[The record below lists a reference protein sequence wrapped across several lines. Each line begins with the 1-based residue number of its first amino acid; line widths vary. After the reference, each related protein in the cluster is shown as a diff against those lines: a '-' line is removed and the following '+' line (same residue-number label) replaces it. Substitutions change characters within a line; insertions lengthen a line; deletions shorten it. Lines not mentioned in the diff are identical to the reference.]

1 MKTISA
7 RQTGII
13 VFLTILANKILVL
26 PSILY
31 KNSKAD
37 SIFVMLALFFI
48 EFLILLVF
56 LKLKKNYPNQT
67 FLSILQKKLGKIIA
81 KTIIFFFFVFF
92 LF

>member
-31 KNSKAD
+31 KSSDAD
-37 SIFVMLALFFI
+37 SIFVMLTLFLI

-67 FLSILQKKLGKIIA
+67 FLSILQEKLGKDLCNFNEEGL
-81 KTIIFFFFVFF
+81 KQC
-92 LF
+92 

>member
-31 KNSKAD
+31 KSSDAD
-37 SIFVMLALFFI
+37 SIFVMLTLFLI

-56 LKLKKNYPNQT
+56 LKLKKN
-67 FLSILQKKLGKIIA
+67 LEKSLQKR
-81 KTIIFFFFVFF
+81 
-92 LF
+92 

>member
-31 KNSKAD
+31 KSSDAD
-37 SIFVMLALFFI
+37 SIFVMLTLFLI

-67 FLSILQKKLGKIIA
+67 FLN
-81 KTIIFFFFVFF
+81 IFLFTLFFFV
-92 LF
+92 LFRL